1 MTRAINFGAGPA
13 TIPRS
18 VLETIH
24 TELLNWRNTGASVME
39 ISHRGADFIEM
50 ARASEAKLRHLMAI
64 PEAYR
69 VLFLQG
75 GATLQF
81 GAVPMNLVPRGAK
94 ANYICTGSWSQK
106 AIREAHRVCDVHIAA
121 NGEGLGFK
129 SIPPQSSWDIHP
141 EGRYLHYTPNETI
154 TGVEFH
160 WIPEAI
166 GQPLVA
172 DMSSTILSRPI
183 PVEQFGL
190 IYAGAQK
197 NIGITGLTV
206 VIVHEELLRHVNER
220 TPASIH
226 YALQAKAGSMENTP
240 STFSWY
246 VADLVFDW
254 IEAQGGLAVLG
265 RLNQRKAQK
274 LYNVIDQSSFYHNDI
289 DKEARSWMNV
299 TFALADTALD
309 KTFLSLTQEEGLLGL
324 KGHRLL
330 GGMRASIYNAIDEAS
345 IDRLIGIMTEF
356 ERTYG

>member
-1 MTRAINFGAGPA
+1 
-13 TIPRS
+13 
-18 VLETIH
+18 
-24 TELLNWRNTGASVME
+24 ME